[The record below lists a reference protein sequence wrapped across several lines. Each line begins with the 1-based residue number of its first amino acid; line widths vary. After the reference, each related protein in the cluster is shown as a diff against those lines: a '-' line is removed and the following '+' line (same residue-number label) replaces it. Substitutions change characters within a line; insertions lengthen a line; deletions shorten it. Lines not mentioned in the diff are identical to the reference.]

1 MKYIIYFIV
10 YNFEKS
16 LWTEACYK
24 KLLIGN
30 LKFQKIIFDAK
41 YACVENIHF
50 KYSASNQQFG
60 IMI

>member
-30 LKFQKIIFDAK
+30 LKFQKNIFDAK
-41 YACVENIHF
+41 YACVENINF